1 MLPHR
6 VPRAALVTGG
16 AKRIG
21 RAIVLALARRQWTVA
36 IHYNTSENDARQL
49 AAEIASAGGQAGIF
63 QADLASEEATA
74 SLITRVT
81 AKIGPLNAL
90 INNASVFEY
99 DTPETAS
106 RASWDVHMQVN
117 LRAPF
122 VLTQAFAAQPH
133 LADGGNVI
141 NIIDQR
147 VWNLTSQFTSYTLSK
162 SALWTLTQTLALAL
176 APRIRVNAIGP
187 GPTMPSSRQTEE
199 SFRRQW
205 ASLPLERRVG
215 PEEIGEAVAFIL
227 DAPSMTGQMIALD
240 GGEHLV
246 RRQRRDHAGPKE

>member
-1 MLPHR
+1 LLPTKPHR
-6 VPRAALVTGG
+6 TVLITGG
-16 AKRIG
+16 ARRIG
-21 RAIVLALARRQWTVA
+21 RAIVLALAERRWTVA
-36 IHYNTSENDARQL
+36 IHYNHSGNDADRL
-49 AAEIASAGGQAGIF
+49 AADIAIAGGQADVF
-63 QADLASEEATA
+63 KADLASEEETG
-74 SLITRVT
+74 SLISRVI
-81 AKIGPLNAL
+81 AKVGPLDAL

-106 RASWDVHMQVN
+106 RESWDIHMQVN

-122 VLTQAFAAQPH
+122 VLTQAFAAQPPS
-133 LADGGNVI
+133 AREGNVI

-187 GPTMPSSRQTEE
+187 GPTLPSSRQTEE

-205 ASLPLERRVG
+205 ASLPLERRVS
-215 PEEIGEAVAFIL
+215 PEEIGEAASFIL

-240 GGEHLV
+240 GGEHLG
-246 RRQRRDHAGPKE
+246 RRRRRDDAESRE